1 MFNLTKFIEA
11 LNNMGVKVLIPID
24 FSVWL
29 FKGKYDIT
37 LEKQEIDKLMKE
49 LGTDNAIQII
59 GLLAIAKRW
68 IRRNKRKKTDIENS
82 NIVKKLT
89 CVPEKEKYNG
99 S

>member
-11 LNNMGVKVLIPID
+11 LNNMGVKVLIPFDD
-24 FSVWL
+24 FSVWT

-59 GLLAIAKRW
+59 GLLAIAKGEVEE
-68 IRRNKRKKTDIENS
+68 IKERKLI
-82 NIVKKLT
+82 
-89 CVPEKEKYNG
+89 
-99 S
+99 

>member
-11 LNNMGVKVLIPID
+11 LNNKGVKVLIPFDD

-59 GLLAIAKRW
+59 GLLAIAKGEVEE
-68 IRRNKRKKTDIENS
+68 IKERKLI
-82 NIVKKLT
+82 
-89 CVPEKEKYNG
+89 
-99 S
+99 

>member
-11 LNNMGVKVLIPID
+11 LNNMGVKVLIPFDD

-37 LEKQEIDKLMKE
+37 LKKQEIDKLMKE

-59 GLLAIAKRW
+59 GLLAIAKGELEE
-68 IRRNKRKKTDIENS
+68 IKERKLI
-82 NIVKKLT
+82 
-89 CVPEKEKYNG
+89 
-99 S
+99 